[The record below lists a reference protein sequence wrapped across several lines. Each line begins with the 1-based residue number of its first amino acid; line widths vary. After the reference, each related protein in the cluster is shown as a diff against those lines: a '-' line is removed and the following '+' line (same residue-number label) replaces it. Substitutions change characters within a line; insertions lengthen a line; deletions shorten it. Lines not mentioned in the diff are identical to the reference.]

1 MSTSRALQVAAKRM
15 MLNTIVYSKPMIARS
30 VEFTDTVTL
39 NVPNIL
45 TLHEKSIKE
54 LKNLKFEKVEWSS

>member
-15 MLNTIVYSKPMIARS
+15 MINSIVYSKQMIARS
-30 VEFTDTVTL
+30 VEFTGTVIL
-39 NVPNIL
+39 NVPDIL

-54 LKNLKFEKVEWSS
+54 LKNLAFEKV